1 MNPLRA
7 FCSRL
12 ISLFRR
18 TTHDADLAAE
28 LDSHLALH
36 IDDNLRAGMSPEEA
50 RRQALI
56 KLGGLDQT
64 KESVRAQRGFP
75 WLDSLAQ
82 DVRFAFRVLRKS
94 PAFTAVAILT
104 LALGIGANTAIFS
117 LTDQTLLRTLPV
129 PSPQQLV
136 VLRSPGPENGHSATS
151 SPAPLRK
158 SSAAAFA
165 FSSESPMWRPASF
178 QSASQI
184 SNRRESNRLGSSAS
198 TCRSKMTAL

>member
-1 MNPLRA
+1 MTKLRTTLRRLAA
-7 FCSRL
+7 F
-12 ISLFRR
+12 FRR
-18 TTHDADLAAE
+18 DHHEADLTAE
-28 LDSHLALH
+28 LDSHLQLH
-36 IDDNLRAGMSPEEA
+36 IHDNLRAGMSPEEA

-56 KLGGLDQT
+56 QLGGLHQT

-82 DVRFAFRVLRKS
+82 DIRFALRMLRKS

-198 TCRSKMTAL
+198 TC